1 MLYYIDNNAQLTF
14 YSLLSCNVTIQHYEK
29 YVRIGKVR
37 VLLFRVLHLRRFFL
51 FFSRFSLH
59 FFFVLLRLEE
69 KGPIL
74 QREKIHIID
83 ERRYRAKNY
92 KLERRNESV
101 LVFFFFQCCD
111 SHIRILFVTKTVVRS
126 NERNRNKGGSL
137 FSISFTFFYHFF
149 FVFSCFFFWFRLTHS
164 SGLRGSRNKGS
175 GKRDSLLV
183 SRVDAQIGV
192 LYQRQFTNNTNV
204 CKYRYYNNRFPLSEK
219 EA

>member
-101 LVFFFFQCCD
+101 LVFFFF
-111 SHIRILFVTKTVVRS
+111 
-126 NERNRNKGGSL
+126 
-137 FSISFTFFYHFF
+137 
-149 FVFSCFFFWFRLTHS
+149 
-164 SGLRGSRNKGS
+164 
-175 GKRDSLLV
+175 
-183 SRVDAQIGV
+183 
-192 LYQRQFTNNTNV
+192 
-204 CKYRYYNNRFPLSEK
+204 
-219 EA
+219 

>member
-29 YVRIGKVR
+29 YIRIGKVR

-51 FFSRFSLH
+51 FFLVFPFVF

-101 LVFFFFQCCD
+101 LVFFFF
-111 SHIRILFVTKTVVRS
+111 
-126 NERNRNKGGSL
+126 
-137 FSISFTFFYHFF
+137 
-149 FVFSCFFFWFRLTHS
+149 
-164 SGLRGSRNKGS
+164 
-175 GKRDSLLV
+175 
-183 SRVDAQIGV
+183 
-192 LYQRQFTNNTNV
+192 
-204 CKYRYYNNRFPLSEK
+204 
-219 EA
+219 